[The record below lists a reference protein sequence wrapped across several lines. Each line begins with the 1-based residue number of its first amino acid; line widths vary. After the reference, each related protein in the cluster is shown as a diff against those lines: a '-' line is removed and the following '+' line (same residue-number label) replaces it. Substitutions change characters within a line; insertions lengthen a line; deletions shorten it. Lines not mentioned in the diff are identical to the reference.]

1 MNPTIVSVLLATAGA
16 GQGESGDHGSV
27 AAAKIAM
34 ETALGW
40 RRSEGDTAD
49 HRDQTLIGSTQ
60 LADMHWRRK
69 KDSGGGE
76 R

>member
-1 MNPTIVSVLLATAGA
+1 MLLATAGA
-16 GQGESGDHGSV
+16 GQEKVGTMAVSV

-40 RRSEGDTAD
+40 RSEGDTAD
-49 HRDQTLIGSTQ
+49 HRDQTVIGNTQ

-69 KDSGGGE
+69 
-76 R
+76 